1 MCFCPV
7 GFAGEFCEGIFK
19 FYFFFSLSLS
29 VACEGQLATVEFFHI
44 LSRLYQEP
52 TALSCNIVSA
62 YVLWV
67 ASSPLEVSVGCCQV
81 SFLSFKCL
89 YVIKNLSKG
98 QKTQRSDKIEIPTS
112 YTDILIL
119 FKRTFFFFTLFTEVL
134 ATTPQT
140 TTPLDGEL
148 TSNLV
153 LLNTST

>member
-19 FYFFFSLSLS
+19 FYFFLSLFLSLS
-29 VACEGQLATVEFFHI
+29 VACEGQLVTVEFFHI

-67 ASSPLEVSVGCCQV
+67 ASSPFEVSVGCCQV

-89 YVIKNLSKG
+89 YVIKNLPKG
-98 QKTQRSDKIEIPTS
+98 QKTQRSDKIEIPMS

-119 FKRTFFFFTLFTEVL
+119 FQRTFLFFSHYSQRF
-134 ATTPQT
+134 
-140 TTPLDGEL
+140 
-148 TSNLV
+148 
-153 LLNTST
+153 